1 MKAVLLYRAKYFFI
15 LILFSS
21 ILQSKV
27 YSQSQDNSDKT
38 LRLGV
43 IGLVH
48 DHVSWVFNRNKED
61 VTIVGIVETNKE
73 AIARYQKRY
82 QLPDSLF
89 FDSYQALYNK
99 TKPEAVSA
107 FNETKSHLEV
117 VAFFVP
123 KNIPVM
129 VEKPMATSYE
139 DALEMSKLSK
149 KYNVPILINYETS
162 WYESTY
168 EAKDLLA
175 QNRIGN
181 LNKLVFNTGHPGPK
195 EIGCSPEFLE
205 WLTDPILNGGGALT
219 DFGCYGAN
227 IATWLLEGQTP
238 ISVSCVAKQ
247 TKPNKYPKV
256 DDDTTIVLE
265 YEKQQVVIQASW
277 NWSHNRKDM
286 QLYGTSGYINCLNGS
301 QMMVMEKESEGEKPY
316 KPKAIEDYQKDP
328 FRLLYEVVHEKRK
341 IPKNSLYS
349 IENNLIVSKILSLAH
364 LAAQEQKTLPWNY
377 LD

>member
-139 DALEMSKLSK
+139 DALEIDLQFK
-149 KYNVPILINYETS
+149 NATLISTKGLGHSLKGNYIS
-162 WYESTY
+162 
-168 EAKDLLA
+168 
-175 QNRIGN
+175 N
-181 LNKLVFNTGHPGPK
+181 
-195 EIGCSPEFLE
+195 EIIKFL
-205 WLTDPILNGGGALT
+205 
-219 DFGCYGAN
+219 C
-227 IATWLLEGQTP
+227 
-238 ISVSCVAKQ
+238 
-247 TKPNKYPKV
+247 
-256 DDDTTIVLE
+256 
-265 YEKQQVVIQASW
+265 
-277 NWSHNRKDM
+277 H
-286 QLYGTSGYINCLNGS
+286 
-301 QMMVMEKESEGEKPY
+301 
-316 KPKAIEDYQKDP
+316 
-328 FRLLYEVVHEKRK
+328 
-341 IPKNSLYS
+341 
-349 IENNLIVSKILSLAH
+349 
-364 LAAQEQKTLPWNY
+364 
-377 LD
+377 